1 MKDLGEMGMF
11 LGCEITRDRGNR
23 TISLSQEKYLHDILE
38 GQGMCE
44 CNGVETPL
52 PQGLVIKSLEKDND
66 GQFVGLI
73 DHSEYQAVVGQIL
86 FASLFT
92 RPDLSYAIGVVS
104 RHSHA
109 PSKAAWKAVK
119 HLLRYIKKTKEEK
132 LTLGR
137 GKDTDLQ
144 LEVFVD
150 ADLGGDIET
159 RKSTTGVIAM
169 MNGGAVSWESKLQKS
184 VALST
189 MEAEFMALALGVKE
203 ALWIKKILNN
213 LLVFFKD
220 ESCDPPRIRCDN
232 LAAIALAKNP

>member
-1 MKDLGEMGMF
+1 
-11 LGCEITRDRGNR
+11 
-23 TISLSQEKYLHDILE
+23 
-38 GQGMCE
+38 
-44 CNGVETPL
+44 
-52 PQGLVIKSLEKDND
+52 
-66 GQFVGLI
+66 
-73 DHSEYQAVVGQIL
+73 
-86 FASLFT
+86 
-92 RPDLSYAIGVVS
+92 
-104 RHSHA
+104 
-109 PSKAAWKAVK
+109 VK

-137 GKDTDLQ
+137 GKNTDLQ

-213 LLVFFKD
+213 LSVFFKD
-220 ESCDPPRIRCDN
+220 ESCDPPRI
-232 LAAIALAKNP
+232 